1 MFIKDIQITEPKNL
15 EYIFLFPGWTLCLAI
30 ESPKNQ
36 YNGINLSVLRL
47 NPVPGN
53 NVLPAEIADFYI
65 KVSFFL
71 SYRHYHSSNHQNYE
85 EQHDEDHEERQKDA
99 NSLEHQDTIVIQADE
114 VAEAPSLSVPTPD
127 DDESAFVEMGIQF
140 VDALRKND
148 FFLSFIFS

>member
-1 MFIKDIQITEPKNL
+1 MNYQGQ
-15 EYIFLFPGWTLCLAI
+15 FPPLI
-30 ESPKNQ
+30 SSSHP
-36 YNGINLSVLRL
+36 
-47 NPVPGN
+47 
-53 NVLPAEIADFYI
+53 
-65 KVSFFL
+65 
-71 SYRHYHSSNHQNYE
+71 SNHQNYE

-148 FFLSFIFS
+148 WKLVDDLELKLDEYLEKNTFSRSQKAQLWSLLTSKL